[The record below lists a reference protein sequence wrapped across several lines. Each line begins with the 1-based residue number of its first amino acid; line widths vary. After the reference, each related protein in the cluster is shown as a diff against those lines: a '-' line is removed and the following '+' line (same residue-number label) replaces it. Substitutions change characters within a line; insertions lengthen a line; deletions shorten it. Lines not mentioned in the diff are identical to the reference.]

1 VIARNARAQNQLI
14 EDLLD
19 MSRIVS
25 GKLRLDVREV
35 DLVAVIRAAMETV
48 APAAEAKGLRL
59 QHVLDPRAGPVRGDP
74 DRLQQV
80 LWNLLSNAVKYTPKG
95 GRVSVFL
102 ERVNSHVEI
111 SVVDTGPGISADVL
125 PYVFDRFRQDDSP
138 TMRRQGGL
146 GLGLAIVRSLVELH
160 GGTVRGSNADEGSGA
175 RFVVHLPLL
184 PIHQDAP
191 ESRAHP
197 RAVEPALEPP
207 PLEGLLVGVKALVV
221 DDDGDARDVVAALL
235 TRAGAE
241 VVTAASA
248 AEASALL
255 ETLRPDALV
264 SDLGMPDEDGFSMAR
279 RLRANPATRD
289 VPAIALSAFARPEDR
304 RNALIAG
311 FQMHLAKPVD
321 PAELVL
327 AIASLRGRI
336 WRPEGES
343 SARGGDAGR

>member
-1 VIARNARAQNQLI
+1 
-14 EDLLD
+14 
-19 MSRIVS
+19 
-25 GKLRLDVREV
+25 
-35 DLVAVIRAAMETV
+35 
-48 APAAEAKGLRL
+48 
-59 QHVLDPRAGPVRGDP
+59 
-74 DRLQQV
+74 
-80 LWNLLSNAVKYTPKG
+80 
-95 GRVSVFL
+95 
-102 ERVNSHVEI
+102 
-111 SVVDTGPGISADVL
+111 
-125 PYVFDRFRQDDSP
+125 
-138 TMRRQGGL
+138 
-146 GLGLAIVRSLVELH
+146 
-160 GGTVRGSNADEGSGA
+160 VRGSNADEGSGA

-264 SDLGMPDEDGFSMAR
+264 SDLGMPDEDGFSLAR

-327 AIASLRGRI
+327 AVASLRGRI

-343 SARGGDAGR
+343 SDAGR